1 VSGDKRKLSVV
12 LCAFSLH
19 HKRYQSKTYLV
30 FAEGFGMHDNPY
42 FRQLPL
48 DGTKGE
54 LFIIKAAELV
64 LDVIVNTS
72 IFYSAFRE

>member
-1 VSGDKRKLSVV
+1 MRYFER
-12 LCAFSLH
+12 FSEH
-19 HKRYQSKTYLV
+19 IQYKDIKAKHIV

-48 DGTKGE
+48 DGTKG

>member
-1 VSGDKRKLSVV
+1 LDV
-12 LCAFSLH
+12 FS
-19 HKRYQSKTYLV
+19 RTYQYKDIKAKHIV

-64 LDVIVNTS
+64 LTLL
-72 IFYSAFRE
+72 